1 MKYIKQVLGGDL
13 RQYTMVVALAALI
26 IIFNI
31 ISGGRMLT
39 SSNFQ
44 NLLSGNAYV
53 LVLALGMLMVIVIG
67 QIDLSVGSVA
77 GFS

>member
-1 MKYIKQVLGGDL
+1 
-13 RQYTMVVALAALI
+13 MVIALVALT

-31 ISGGRMLT
+31 ISGGKMIT

-44 NLLSGNAYV
+44 NLVSGNAYV
-53 LVLALGMLMVIVIG
+53 MVLAIGMMMVIVIG

-77 GFS
+77 GFSGMVMAIAFVI